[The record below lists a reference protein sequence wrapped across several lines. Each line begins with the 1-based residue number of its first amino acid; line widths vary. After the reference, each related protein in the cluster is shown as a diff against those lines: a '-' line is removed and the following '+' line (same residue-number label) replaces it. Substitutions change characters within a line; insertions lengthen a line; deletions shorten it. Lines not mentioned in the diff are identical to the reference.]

1 MGVSPRE
8 CGCVVV
14 GWMLVTEML
23 GWMCGVGCH
32 PIHRGKPLCWDM
44 SPLQG
49 RMEGDTS
56 IVGARPYP
64 ML

>member
-14 GWMLVTEML
+14 GWMLVTEMM

-32 PIHRGKPLCWDM
+32 SLHRAEALPRAKTLG
-44 SPLQG
+44 
-49 RMEGDTS
+49 
-56 IVGARPYP
+56 
-64 ML
+64 

>member
-1 MGVSPRE
+1 MYGWW

-23 GWMCGVGCH
+23 GWMVLVWCYTL
-32 PIHRGKPLCWDM
+32 HRGKPLCFVT

-49 RMEGDTS
+49 RWMGW
-56 IVGARPYP
+56 IPIHIGPRPYAGV
-64 ML
+64 

>member
-1 MGVSPRE
+1 MYGWW

-14 GWMLVTEML
+14 GWMLVTEMM

-32 PIHRGKPLCWDM
+32 PTHRGKPLCFVM

-49 RMEGDTS
+49 RWMG
-56 IVGARPYP
+56 GYP
-64 ML
+64 FT